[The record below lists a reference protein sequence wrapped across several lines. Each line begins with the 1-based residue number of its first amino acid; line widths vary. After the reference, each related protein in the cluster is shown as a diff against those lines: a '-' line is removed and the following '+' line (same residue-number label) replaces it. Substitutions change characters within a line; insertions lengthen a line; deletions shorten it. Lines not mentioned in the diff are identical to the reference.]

1 MLTLLSFLVLLGTVV
16 VVHEYGHYKAAV
28 TCGVKVLKFSVGF
41 GVPLIAWQLHP
52 LKRVNPNAQ
61 SASGVIPTS
70 GLTGYDPSKT
80 LFLISAIPLG
90 GFVKMLDEREAPV
103 EEPLLKQAFN
113 RQSLCARAFIVAAG
127 PCANFVLALMLY
139 AGLNWFGQSLPAP
152 LIATPHESSAL
163 QGAGAQAGDRILGVK
178 YAVYEASQVR
188 EIFVP
193 TNSYPQLQSVLR
205 DIASDWVDADK
216 RVAAESDG
224 RASEQQRKHT
234 VELAIW
240 RDRSAFC
247 RNKSGAESKDSTNQ
261 VDDLSTLDQDQ
272 DLQRLAQESNIWA
285 TLDMRPWR
293 LDDVQS
299 RSERAN
305 TWTLPNL
312 GFSGPMRKPVISSVL
327 ASGVA
332 EQAGLRAGDQIL
344 EVNGVCVIDA
354 KELVYAVRHSFAT
367 PSANALMTQIE
378 PSYEPKELA
387 FLIRRDQPSRI
398 KDAPH
403 ETTQTIR
410 LLPKLIKEGGQI
422 SARMD
427 AIIGGEPLS
436 VFVRLGAWEGL
447 MASASKTFDL
457 ASLSLSSF
465 SQMFTGETSWRE
477 LSGPLTLADYAGK
490 SAKLG
495 LANFVN
501 FLAFVSVSIGVLN
514 LLPIP
519 LLDGGQLMYYL
530 WEAGSGHAPSV
541 RWQGWLMKLGLMVLF
556 LLMFVALF
564 NDLLRLV
571 G

>member
-1 MLTLLSFLVLLGTVV
+1 MLLGTVV

-28 TCGVKVLKFSVGF
+28 SCGVKVLKFSVGF
-41 GVPLIAWQLHP
+41 GRPLIAWQLYP
-52 LKRVNPNAQ
+52 LRRVNPSAQ
-61 SASGVIPTS
+61 SELGVLPTS
-70 GLTGYDPSKT
+70 GLSGYDPSKT

-103 EEPLLKQAFN
+103 EESLLKQAFN
-113 RQSLCARAFIVAAG
+113 RQSLRARAFIVAAG
-127 PCANFVLALMLY
+127 PCANFVLALVLY
-139 AGLNWFGQSLPAP
+139 AGLNWCGQRLPAP
-152 LIATPHESSAL
+152 LIATPQVSSAL

-178 YAVYEASQVR
+178 YALDEDSQAR
-188 EIFVP
+188 EVFVP
-193 TNSYPQLQSVLR
+193 ITSYPQLQTVLR
-205 DIASDWVDADK
+205 DIASVWVDADNTHTGA
-216 RVAAESDG
+216 RGE
-224 RASEQQRKHT
+224 RTSEQQHNHT

-240 RDRSAFC
+240 RDPSAFC
-247 RNKSGAESKDSTNQ
+247 RTESVAQSKDAPNQ
-261 VDDLSTLDQDQ
+261 GGDFSLLDQDQ
-272 DLQRLAQESNIWA
+272 DAQRLTREPNVWV

-293 LDDVQS
+293 LDEVQG

-305 TWTLPNL
+305 TWTLSKL

-327 ASGVA
+327 APGVA
-332 EQAGLRAGDQIL
+332 EEAGLRAGDQIL

-354 KELVYAVRHSFAT
+354 KELVNAVRRSFGA
-367 PSANALMTQIE
+367 PSANGSMTQTE
-378 PSYEPKELA
+378 SSYEPKELA
-387 FLIRRDQPSRI
+387 FLIRRAQPSSTE
-398 KDAPH
+398 DAPH
-403 ETTQTIR
+403 ENTLSIR
-410 LLPKLIKEGGQI
+410 LRPKLIKEGGQI

-427 AIIGGEPLS
+427 AIIGGEPQS

-457 ASLSLSSF
+457 AYLSLKSLA
-465 SQMFTGETSWRE
+465 QMLTGETSWRE

-490 SAKLG
+490 TAKLG
-495 LANFVN
+495 LANFVD

-530 WEAGSGHAPSV
+530 WEASSGHAPSE
-541 RWQGWLMKLGLMVLF
+541 RWQGGLMKLGLVVLF